1 MSRSR
6 RRSNRR
12 RDRAPTPPPISSAF
26 PSVLPL
32 SEPSDAGGEDE
43 SAASGPRLRAQT
55 LGAARVLWGP
65 QLITPTFGLQ
75 FALLVRLLHTS
86 GHRVPRADIFPELWP
101 GQPEARQRGNLRQ
114 LLYKL
119 RTMGMAVSQTDDD
132 VILDKSQ
139 VDAVFCVDRSVEHF
153 DRDVTRGDEPFGLW
167 LPGYQGPGTA
177 YERWLSVTR
186 DVVHADVRRVLVTQL
201 RRRRER
207 GDWTGAEVLSRW
219 LLQFD
224 PLNEDATLTIAECV
238 MMSGAKA
245 EAVAILDRYLE
256 ELGPD
261 AGDIKLP
268 ASQLRRR
275 FTEPSA
281 RRRPSLAATERHF
294 VGRETEMAELTMQ
307 LRRARWHDG
316 SAVLLHGPAGIGK
329 TRLCTELGKVA
340 QIEGYREVTIECR
353 ESDQHRPL
361 GAVMEILPELMSYP
375 GALGC
380 SPESL
385 TVLRRLVGGDPTEQT
400 NEHEKESTTPVV
412 AERVAEDID
421 SVLRSLRSHTIR
433 NALVDLVGALSDDR
447 PIYLQIEDLQWV
459 DDTTWDILTD
469 LIKRV
474 GQTRLMILATSR
486 YSTIREGSPR
496 SVPTRLI
503 VRRLEPLALEACQK
517 LTKAIGSDLAADF
530 NPEIEEWIISNSG
543 GTPLLLRALVEHW
556 VITGDA
562 AGVPPTLASVIDQ
575 RLDRLPPVALRALQL
590 IGILGR
596 NASLERIR
604 SILGL
609 PTHDVVEALE
619 RLEESGC
626 LAKGDA
632 SLVVTHDVVARAAS
646 RRLSRIGE
654 ATLRL
659 AAANHY
665 EQECRDREEKA
676 RLLDALENFSLV
688 GSQSDIAAFLL
699 RNERDLLELGAP
711 IAVLAPINQ
720 VFNDDASQPALSI
733 NRLRNRLELEAG
745 EYRRALGGAAGTI
758 DLADIGMRS
767 SDIGVDDVLT
777 YADSAHRAD
786 PIVDRDHL
794 ASLCAS
800 VAEDD
805 QLPRETRLR
814 ASAIGITICA
824 NTCDSATAARCYSPV
839 ASQSTR
845 QPFADAEIRSA
856 LLYHAIFGDLSV
868 ASKLAKSIIEAAT
881 KLRPSTQVA
890 IDYGRAAFTFR
901 LCGEFELAR
910 SSFLKQFEISNQ
922 LRTPRLAEFPAWQLA
937 LIALDAGDMHALAY
951 WNGEID
957 RLMSSDFDPIAGS
970 FLVAHKARCE
980 IEAGRP
986 ETAKRYLDAARNGQ
1000 PRFPTAKATAYLV
1013 ALEIG
1018 IALAEKAGPP
1028 NRALVESAIEKHRLT
1043 ASYGTSDYLTS
1054 VLCTAL
1060 VRSNEHQLAA
1070 SLLRRYLCEQR
1081 RERGSLPLFLRA
1093 VEDLVG

>member
-12 RDRAPTPPPISSAF
+12 RDRAPTPPAISSAF
-26 PSVLPL
+26 PSVLP
-32 SEPSDAGGEDE
+32 PSDPADSGVADGP
-43 SAASGPRLRAQT
+43 ATSGPQLRAQT

-75 FALLVRLLHTS
+75 FALLVRLLHTP
-86 GHRVPRADIFPELWP
+86 GHRVPRADLFPELWP
-101 GQPEARQRGNLRQ
+101 GQPDARQRGNLRQ

-119 RTMGMAVSQTDDD
+119 RTMGMGVSQNDDD
-132 VILDKSQ
+132 VLLDRAQ
-139 VDAVFCVDRSVEHF
+139 VESVFCVDRSVEHF

-167 LPGYQGPGTA
+167 LPGYQGPGAA

-261 AGDIKLP
+261 AGDIRLP

-385 TVLRRLVGGDPTEQT
+385 TVLRRLVGGDVVEQST
-400 NEHEKESTTPVV
+400 DPDEDATTPVIP
-412 AERVAEDID
+412 ERATEDFD
-421 SVLRSLRSHTIR
+421 SVIRSMRSHTIR
-433 NALVDLVGALSDDR
+433 NAFVDLVGALSDDR

-474 GQTRLMILATSR
+474 TQTRLMLVATSR
-486 YSTIREGSPR
+486 YSTVREGSPR
-496 SVPTRLI
+496 SIPTRLI
-503 VRRLEPLALEACQK
+503 VRRLEPLAVEACQK
-517 LTKAIGSDLAADF
+517 LTKAIGNDLSADF

-659 AAANHY
+659 AAASHY
-665 EQECRDREEKA
+665 ELEARDREEKA
-676 RLLDALENFSLV
+676 RLLDALENLSVV
-688 GSQSDIAAFLL
+688 GSESDVAAFLV

-711 IAVLAPINQ
+711 IAVLAPIHH
-720 VFNDDASQPALSI
+720 VFGDDSTLPAVSV
-733 NRLRNRLELEAG
+733 NRIRNRLELEAG

-758 DLADIGMRS
+758 DLADLGLRPTEVR
-767 SDIGVDDVLT
+767 VDEILT

-786 PIVDRDHL
+786 PVVDRDHL

-800 VAEDD
+800 IAEDH
-805 QLPRETRLR
+805 QLPREARLR

-824 NTCDSATAARCYSPV
+824 NTCDSDTAARCYSPV
-839 ASQSTR
+839 ASTATR
-845 QPFADAEIRSA
+845 PPFADAEIRSA
-856 LLYHAIFGDLSV
+856 LLYHAIFGDLSM
-868 ASKLAKSIIEAAT
+868 ASKLAKSILETAA

-910 SSFLKQFEISNQ
+910 SAFLKQFEIANQ
-922 LRTPRLAEFPAWQLA
+922 LHTPRLSEFPAWQLA
-937 LIALDAGDMHALAY
+937 LIALDAGEMQALAH

-986 ETAKRYLDAARNGQ
+986 DNAKRYLDAARNGQ

-1018 IALAEKAGPP
+1018 IALAKDKGPP

-1043 ASYGTSDYLTS
+1043 ASFGTSDYLTS
-1054 VLCTAL
+1054 VLCSAL
-1060 VRSNEHQLAA
+1060 VRSSERDLAK
-1070 SLLRRYLCEQR
+1070 SILSRYLNEQR
-1081 RERGSLPLFLRA
+1081 RERGSKPLFLRA
-1093 VEDLVG
+1093 IEDQIN